1 MALSRKLHFQM
12 PAFQLLKGFIKV
24 FKDSGIQTDF
34 YLKPQKL
41 YIQLLCNHPLPPPTQ
56 SLYTIPHRETS
67 PFFLV
72 LIFCNQFVDPFFLSA
87 VFMSFYT
94 C

>member
-41 YIQLLCNHPLPPPTQ
+41 YTVVVQPPASPSYSKPLHNSPQRNLTIFPRFDFLQ
-56 SLYTIPHRETS
+56 SI
-67 PFFLV
+67 
-72 LIFCNQFVDPFFLSA
+72 C
-87 VFMSFYT
+87 
-94 C
+94 